1 VQTPHSV
8 WNPSW
13 LTCSQ
18 EVINFFL
25 RSLCIE
31 QFILLGRGSLIELE
45 SVCRYARSMEDDKVR
60 RTQQGCLH
68 SLGCVRA
75 VFLVCF
81 GAACAAQMH
90 ANPQQPQTLSL
101 ILVKQRRKFWLEC
114 VCTINATNHRTQHMQ
129 DFTCSKA
136 AHLRASKIFL
146 CE

>member
-1 VQTPHSV
+1 MCTNSSSGYGIILCRSAMCIMR
-8 WNPSW
+8 PS
-13 LTCSQ
+13 
-18 EVINFFL
+18 
-25 RSLCIE
+25 SLP
-31 QFILLGRGSLIELE
+31 RGSVTT
-45 SVCRYARSMEDDKVR
+45 SADHKYARSMEDDKVR